1 MDSLFILMQNIDFW
15 KPELLSKLLDKK
27 IFIVGMYRHISGVGV
42 MLYIVIV
49 IDKVTWQSGGYSPS
63 SKFL

>member
-1 MDSLFILMQNIDFW
+1 MQNIDFW

-42 MLYIVIV
+42 MPNIVIVIV
-49 IDKVTWQSGGYSPS
+49 IDNKVTWQSGGYSPS

>member
-1 MDSLFILMQNIDFW
+1 MQNIDFW

-49 IDKVTWQSGGYSPS
+49 IVIDKVTWQSGGYSPS